1 MTGLP
6 DAEGSRAVLIGVH
19 RYDALDDLPAVEQ
32 NLTGLRDVFTDP
44 ALWGLAERNCL
55 LVRQPASARTILD
68 ILRKAAAEATDA
80 LIVYFAGHGLTDP
93 YTDEL
98 CLALPDTDPEHSY
111 TALRYED
118 VRRVVLH
125 AGGGAHRKV
134 VVLDCCYSG
143 RALVGGMSATE
154 QVADQAV
161 VEGTYLLTASAET
174 RKALAP
180 PGEPY
185 TAFTG
190 ELIRT
195 LAEGVPGGPALLDM
209 ETVYRRLHV
218 RLTAQSR
225 PVPQQRNRNAGGSI
239 ALVRNTAALE
249 PSPAPPPPRVVRPS
263 RHPLE
268 DVHEGFTR
276 LASEVARTL
285 GPAGGLARYTAPDG
299 TRRTTADP
307 ALLCQTAVEPRT
319 DAELG
324 ADLVRRL
331 VTRMRTEYSD
341 GAATAVVMA
350 QAMMTTAL
358 GVVRADT
365 MTPARLRAE
374 LGGFGERAVRTLRS
388 LAVEVERKEQL
399 TQVMTTATGDPD
411 GAAMLAEAADK
422 VGREGVIFV
431 GNRELPGLALEL
443 HEGMFLP
450 ADLGDHGPPAPI
462 RLLEPYL
469 VVLTKPLSADV
480 RQRVAG
486 EERPTVVLAPA
497 DDDGTIAL
505 LVSGGHAWEGRLSS
519 AYPLGTLDDIA
530 LQVGGGPQ
538 GSWNPVLVPS
548 IRIDSAGVRID
559 RGYRGNRKAIHQRI
573 NELRAAAD
581 AAPTA
586 AERSGIRLRMACFA
600 LGVAIVRT
608 GPGRSEPEEVFQAR
622 LDVLIR
628 ARDAMPALIEHGS
641 LDGGGTSRYLLAN
654 DLADEWLSSSARD
667 VLWAGLSAPFDR
679 FAADCGLTPLA
690 AFEAIQAVPG
700 ANGLDVR
707 TGRPVAMAEA
717 GIIDSA
723 AVLAGA
729 VTAAIATTRE
739 FLALA

>member
-1 MTGLP
+1 MP
-6 DAEGSRAVLIGVH
+6 DAKGSRAVLIGVH
-19 RYDALDDLPAVEQ
+19 RYDTLDDLPAVEQ

-68 ILRKAAAEATDA
+68 TLRKAATEATDA

-98 CLALPDTDPEHSY
+98 CLALPDTDPAHSY

-118 VRRVVLH
+118 VRRVVMH

-161 VEGTYLLTASAET
+161 VDGTYLLTASAET

-190 ELIRT
+190 ELIHT

-218 RLTAQSR
+218 RLTARSR

-239 ALVRNTAALE
+239 ALVRNAVRPADPE
-249 PSPAPPPPRVVRPS
+249 PSSSRLVLPS

-268 DVHEGFTR
+268 DVHEGVTQ
-276 LASEVARTL
+276 LASQIARTL
-285 GPAGGLARYTAPDG
+285 GPTGGLVRYTAPDG

-307 ALLCQTAVEPRT
+307 AVLCQAPAEPRT

-324 ADLVRRL
+324 ADLIRRL
-331 VTRMRTEYSD
+331 VRRMRTEHSD
-341 GAATAVVMA
+341 GAATAAVMA
-350 QAMMTTAL
+350 DAMIGTAL
-358 GVVRADT
+358 RIVRTDAT
-365 MTPARLRAE
+365 PPARLRADLAE
-374 LGGFGERAVRTLRS
+374 FGGQAVWLLRS
-388 LAVEVERKEQL
+388 GAIEIASREQL
-399 TQVMTTATGDPD
+399 QQVMTAATGDPD
-411 GAAMLAEAADK
+411 GAAALAEAADK
-422 VGREGVIFV
+422 VGKEGTVFVEERE
-431 GNRELPGLALEL
+431 RPGLDLEV

-450 ADLGDHGPPAPI
+450 ADPGDHGPPAVLTFI
-462 RLLEPYL
+462 EPYL
-469 VVLTKPLSADV
+469 LVRMEEPPPTVWQTLAEQEESAVVLTPAADGGILLQTTGEH
-480 RQRVAG
+480 RWTQR
-486 EERPTVVLAPA
+486 
-497 DDDGTIAL
+497 
-505 LVSGGHAWEGRLSS
+505 LVSAH
-519 AYPLGTLDDIA
+519 PLGTLDDLA
-530 LQVGGGPQ
+530 LLIGAELQRG
-538 GSWNPVLVPS
+538 NPVVVPK
-548 IRIDSAGVRID
+548 IKIDASGVQIHHE
-559 RGYRGNRKAIHQRI
+559 YRGDMDQILQRVT
-573 NELRAAAD
+573 ELRAAAA

-586 AERSGIRLRMACFA
+586 AQRAGIRLRMAQIA
-600 LGVAIVRT
+600 AGVAVIRT
-608 GPGRSEPEEVFQAR
+608 GPAPGEPEDVFRMR
-622 LDVLIR
+622 LDVLSR
-628 ARDAMPALIEHGS
+628 ARDAMPALIDQGFMA
-641 LDGGGTSRYLLAN
+641 GGGAVLR
-654 DLADEWLSSSARD
+654 DLATYFVGGDPSPATT
-667 VLWAGLSAPFDR
+667 VLFKGLSEPFAR
-679 FAADCGLTPLA
+679 FAADCGLTLDRADA
-690 AFEAIQAVPG
+690 AIAAVTD

-717 GIIDSA
+717 GIIDSV
-723 AVLAGA
+723 AVLVGA
-729 VTAAIATTRE
+729 VTGAIATTRE

>member
-19 RYDALDDLPAVEQ
+19 RYDTLDDLPAVEQ

-44 ALWGLAERNCL
+44 ALWGLAERNCV
-55 LVRQPASARTILD
+55 LVEQPASARTILD
-68 ILRKAAAEATDA
+68 TLRKAAAEATDA

-98 CLALPDTDPEHSY
+98 CLALPDTDPAHSY

-118 VRRVVLH
+118 VRRVVMH

-161 VEGTYLLTASAET
+161 VDGTYLLTASAET

-190 ELIRT
+190 ELIHT

-218 RLTAQSR
+218 RLTARSR

-239 ALVRNTAALE
+239 ALVRNTAAPEL
-249 PSPAPPPPRVVRPS
+249 SPPPPHAARRS
-263 RHPLE
+263 RHPLD
-268 DVHEGFTR
+268 DVHGGVMQ
-276 LASEVARTL
+276 LAFQIARTL
-285 GPAGGLARYTAPDG
+285 GPTGGLARYTAPDG

-307 ALLCQTAVEPRT
+307 AVLCQATAEPRT

-324 ADLVRRL
+324 ADLIRRL
-331 VTRMRTEYSD
+331 VRRMRTEHSD
-341 GAATAVVMA
+341 GAATAAVMA
-350 QAMMTTAL
+350 QAMISNAL
-358 GVVRADT
+358 DMVRHDVIS
-365 MTPARLRAE
+365 PARLRTELAE
-374 LGGFGERAVRTLRS
+374 SGEWAVRLLRGRAVEI
-388 LAVEVERKEQL
+388 ARKEQL
-399 TQVMTTATGDPD
+399 QQVLAAATGDPD
-411 GAAMLAEAADK
+411 GAAALAEAANK
-422 VGREGVIFV
+422 IGKEGVIFLEE
-431 GNRELPGLALEL
+431 RERPGLELEL

-450 ADLGDHGPPAPI
+450 ADPGDPGPPSAFT
-462 RLLEPYL
+462 LTEPYL
-469 VVLTKPLSADV
+469 LVLTEPSPDAVRQRLGEQKRPVVVLT
-480 RQRVAG
+480 
-486 EERPTVVLAPA
+486 PA
-497 DDDGTIAL
+497 DDAPAVLVQAFGEHRWEQL
-505 LVSGGHAWEGRLSS
+505 LPS
-519 AYPLGTLDDIA
+519 ANPLGTLDDLA
-530 LQVGGGPQ
+530 LLIGTNLRRGD
-538 GSWNPVLVPS
+538 PVVVPE
-548 IRIDSAGVRID
+548 ITIDASGVRIHHE
-559 RGYRGNRKAIHQRI
+559 YRGDMDGIHRRI
-573 NELRAAAD
+573 NDLRAAAA

-586 AERSGIRLRMACFA
+586 AQRVGIKLRMAQIA
-600 LGVAIVRT
+600 GGVAIIRMGPALGEPKEDFRT
-608 GPGRSEPEEVFQAR
+608 RM
-622 LDVLIR
+622 DVLVR
-628 ARDAMPALIEHGS
+628 ARDAMPALIDEGFV
-641 LDGGGTSRYLLAN
+641 DGGGSALHAVAG
-654 DLADEWLSSSARD
+654 DLAGAPPPSLAPT
-667 VLWAGLSAPFDR
+667 VLGVGLSTPLIR
-679 FAADCGLTPLA
+679 LGTDCGLNPRQVK
-690 AFEAIQAVPG
+690 EAIGGAPD

-717 GIIDSA
+717 GIIDSV

-729 VTAAIATTRE
+729 VTAAVATTRE